1 MDQKAKYYIDRLGL
15 EKHPEGGWFREIYRS
30 AEIYFSDTLPD
41 RYTGDR
47 NFSTT
52 IYFLLEGKQVSVFHM
67 LNSDE
72 IWHHIDGCP
81 VRIYILDRS
90 GKLSEILLGK
100 NIDTGEMLS
109 ALIKSGNW
117 FAAEIPDKDS
127 FALVTCSVSPGFEY
141 DDFTIAERSRLIEE
155 FPQHRELIL
164 KLTRA

>member
-1 MDQKAKYYIDRLGL
+1 MNQKAKFYIDKLGL

-52 IYFLLEGKQVSVFHM
+52 IYFLLEGEQVSVFHK
-67 LNSDE
+67 LKSDE
-72 IWHHIDGCP
+72 IWHHIDGGP

-100 NIDTGEMLS
+100 NIDAGEMLH
-109 ALIKSGNW
+109 AVIKSGDL
-117 FAAEIPDKDS
+117 FAAEAAEKDS
-127 FALVTCSVSPGFEY
+127 FTLVSCSVSPGFEY
-141 DDFTIAERSRLIEE
+141 DDFSIAERTSLLEE
-155 FPQHRELIL
+155 FPVHREIIL